1 MFKTTLGLVR
11 QFTLGRPLLNAKSP
25 ISFASIA
32 KSVDPATNPMTNPM
46 SNVISPQDANKETSS
61 RPTKKRGD
69 HTVKYILNCLFTKNN
84 THFTYSAVVEDLNY
98 LKNNAEATY
107 NEKFLYYLKLPQKVK
122 FRLSTGN
129 LGFRKAARGEYEATF
144 QTSARLFQMIHQKN
158 LLDRNIEI
166 VMKDFGKGREAFI
179 AALNGKE
186 GTSVRRNV
194 VRVSDATPIK
204 FGGVRSPRMRR
215 L

>member
-1 MFKTTLGLVR
+1 MIKSVFSTAC
-11 QFTLGRPLLNAKSP
+11 RPFSTSARALNESP
-25 ISFASIA
+25 VSFAGIA
-32 KSVDPATNPMTNPM
+32 QAINASNPV
-46 SNVISPQDANKETSS
+46 SNVISPGEEPGSKSS
-61 RPTKKRGD
+61 KKRGE

-98 LKNNAEATY
+98 LKNNADASY
-107 NEKFLYYLKLPQKVK
+107 NDKFLYYLKLPQKVK
-122 FRLSTGN
+122 FRVSTGN
-129 LGFRKAARGEYEATF
+129 LGFRKAARGEYEAAF
-144 QTSARLFQMIHQKN
+144 QTSARLFQMIHQKK

-166 VMKDFGKGREAFI
+166 VLKDFGKGREAFT

-186 GTSVRRNV
+186 GTAVRRNV

-204 FGGVRSPRMRR
+204 FGGVRAPRQRR

>member
-1 MFKTTLGLVR
+1 MFRKFIGLTR
-11 QFTLGRPLLNAKSP
+11 PFSTGRRVLNPESP
-25 ISFASIA
+25 VSFAGVA
-32 KSVDPATNPMTNPM
+32 KAVNAASNPM
-46 SNVISPQDANKETSS
+46 SNVIAPQANASDVGS
-61 RPTKKRGD
+61 RASKKRNE

-98 LKNNAEATY
+98 LKNNADASY
-107 NEKFLYYLKLPQKVK
+107 NKKFLYYLKLPQKVK

-144 QTSARLFQMIHQKN
+144 QTSARLFQMAHQKK
-158 LLDRNIEI
+158 LLDRNVEI

-186 GTSVRRNV
+186 GTAFRKSV

-204 FGGVRSPRMRR
+204 FGGVRAPRQRR